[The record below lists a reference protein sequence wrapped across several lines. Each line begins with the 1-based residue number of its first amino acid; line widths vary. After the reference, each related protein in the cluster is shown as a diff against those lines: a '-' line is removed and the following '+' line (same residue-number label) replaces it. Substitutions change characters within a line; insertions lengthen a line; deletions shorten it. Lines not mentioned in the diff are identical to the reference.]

1 MSDDEKDERNKV
13 ENDDQECEQNLIVDS
28 NKLQNLLKRR
38 NVYGDIIQNVSERQ
52 IKRLLVSRK
61 LPQIDYIDDYLYEMI
76 IHGRYKHFII
86 LINL

>member
-1 MSDDEKDERNKV
+1 MKPDWMSDDEQDERNKV

-61 LPQIDYIDDYLYEMI
+61 
-76 IHGRYKHFII
+76 
-86 LINL
+86 

>member
-13 ENDDQECEQNLIVDS
+13 EKDDQECEQNLIVDS

-38 NVYGDIIQNVSERQ
+38 NVYGDIIQNVSESQ

-61 LPQIDYIDDYLYEMI
+61 LLQIDYIDDNLYER
-76 IHGRYKHFII
+76 GYKHFII
-86 LINL
+86 LINH

>member
-1 MSDDEKDERNKV
+1 MKPDWMSDDEKDERNKV

-61 LPQIDYIDDYLYEMI
+61 
-76 IHGRYKHFII
+76 
-86 LINL
+86 

>member
-28 NKLQNLLKRR
+28 NKLQNLLTRR

-61 LPQIDYIDDYLYEMI
+61 LLQIDYIDDKLKVQTF
-76 IHGRYKHFII
+76 H
-86 LINL
+86 NTD

>member
-1 MSDDEKDERNKV
+1 MKPDWISDDEKEERNKV

-61 LPQIDYIDDYLYEMI
+61 
-76 IHGRYKHFII
+76 
-86 LINL
+86 

>member
-13 ENDDQECEQNLIVDS
+13 ENDDQECEKNLIVDS

-38 NVYGDIIQNVSERQ
+38 NVYGDIIQNVSESQ

-61 LPQIDYIDDYLYEMI
+61 LLQIDYIDDNLYER
-76 IHGRYKHFII
+76 GYKHFII
-86 LINL
+86 LINH

>member
-61 LPQIDYIDDYLYEMI
+61 LLQIDYIDD
-76 IHGRYKHFII
+76 
-86 LINL
+86 NLRVQTFHHID

>member
-1 MSDDEKDERNKV
+1 MKPDWMSDDEKEERNKV

-28 NKLQNLLKRR
+28 NKLQNLLTRR

-61 LPQIDYIDDYLYEMI
+61 LLQIDYIDDNLYYTWKVQTF
-76 IHGRYKHFII
+76 H
-86 LINL
+86 NTD

>member
-13 ENDDQECEQNLIVDS
+13 ENDDQECEKNLIVDS

-61 LPQIDYIDDYLYEMI
+61 
-76 IHGRYKHFII
+76 
-86 LINL
+86 

>member
-13 ENDDQECEQNLIVDS
+13 ENDDQECEKNLIVDS
-28 NKLQNLLKRR
+28 NKLQNLLTRR

-61 LPQIDYIDDYLYEMI
+61 
-76 IHGRYKHFII
+76 
-86 LINL
+86 

>member
-1 MSDDEKDERNKV
+1 MKPDWMSDDEKDERNKV
-13 ENDDQECEQNLIVDS
+13 ENDDQECEKNLIVDS

-61 LPQIDYIDDYLYEMI
+61 
-76 IHGRYKHFII
+76 
-86 LINL
+86 

>member
-28 NKLQNLLKRR
+28 NKLQNLLTRR
-38 NVYGDIIQNVSERQ
+38 NVYGDIMQNVSERQ

-61 LPQIDYIDDYLYEMI
+61 
-76 IHGRYKHFII
+76 
-86 LINL
+86 

>member
-1 MSDDEKDERNKV
+1 MKPDWMSDDEQDERNKV

-28 NKLQNLLKRR
+28 NKLHNLLTRR

-61 LPQIDYIDDYLYEMI
+61 LLQIDYIDDNLYEI
-76 IHGRYKHFII
+76 YLEDTNISSY
-86 LINL
+86 